1 MKRTKAIRL
10 GIAAVVVIGAS
21 IVIPMR
27 MAHAATVTADNAQ
40 TDRFTASAN
49 WGSSAWSA
57 QRFDVNYRF
66 ATPDTTAS
74 DPAWFKLNVP
84 STGSYLVETWYPAD
98 AGYNDSTPFVIVTT
112 SGNREVRV
120 NQRANGGRWVGLGTF
135 TLAAGDHN
143 VVGVSR
149 WTSGTGYVIADAVR
163 ISNSTTTPPA
173 NFSLPLP
180 RGALPRSEY
189 DDPHHDYPAIDLP
202 VGTGTAAYAVRAGT
216 VVRINDSSCGM
227 GINLTGTDGAVYTYC
242 HFSAWSVAGGATVTA
257 GQRIGS
263 TGNTGNSTG
272 PHLHFGIRTG
282 STRRCPQNFLLA
294 LYDGNTP
301 PAASS
306 LPTSG
311 CFYASLRANEAP
323 LG

>member
-1 MKRTKAIRL
+1 MKRSRALRL
-10 GIAAVVVIGAS
+10 GLAAAVVIGAS
-21 IVIPMR
+21 VLLPTQ
-27 MAHAATVTADNAQ
+27 MAHADTITADNA
-40 TDRFTASAN
+40 TAGRFTASAN
-49 WGSSAWSA
+49 WGTSAWSP

-84 STGSYLVETWYPAD
+84 TTASYRVETWYPAD
-98 AGYNDSTPFVIVTT
+98 AGYNDSTPFVVVTT
-112 SGNREVRV
+112 GGNREVRV
-120 NQRANGGRWVGLGTF
+120 NQRANGGRWVSLGTF

-163 ISNSTTTPPA
+163 IVTATTPPPA
-173 NFSLPLP
+173 TFSLPLP
-180 RGALPRSEY
+180 RGSLPRSEY

-216 VVRINDSSCGM
+216 VVRIDDSSCGR

-242 HFSAWSVAGGATVTA
+242 HFSAWSVASGATVTA

-282 STRRCPQNFLLA
+282 STRRCPQAFLLA
-294 LYDGNTP
+294 VYDGTTP
-301 PAASS
+301 PSASS
-306 LPTSG
+306 LPTTG
-311 CFYASLRANEAP
+311 CFYTSLQADEAP